1 MTTLTETQ
9 SKQNAIMR
17 AVNQVAAILGPV
29 QTGLQKRNEF
39 QVAGVP
45 ASSIERLALQ
55 SDFISNDFVKISVIE
70 KSYMPGKMTKV
81 VNLEGPDF
89 GLTFA
94 PYTICEVK
102 KQLEK
107 SFKAVESFTK
117 KAAKG
122 QPARPTESPAPASAI
137 NQVPET
143 LTKDSKLLKKD
154 SETVNNDS
162 EIIPNCTED
171 DYICS
176 VISPIRETRPWYY
189 STSKSSN
196 PTPTTL
202 DEFLSETWKSF
213 ATI

>member
-1 MTTLTETQ
+1 MTTLTETTARQ
-9 SKQNAIMR
+9 SAILM
-17 AVNQVAAILGPV
+17 AINQVESILAPIH
-29 QTGLQKRNEF
+29 TGQGKNDQINILPFNL
-39 QVAGVP
+39 
-45 ASSIERLALQ
+45 ERLARHSDIL
-55 SDFISNDFVKISVIE
+55 SNDFISIRVVKEPAPEPKAENYHVEIAGD
-70 KSYMPGKMTKV
+70 K
-81 VNLEGPDF
+81 F
-89 GLTFA
+89 GYIFSA
-94 PYTICEVK
+94 NNICSVK

-122 QPARPTESPAPASAI
+122 QPARPTESPAPARAI

-143 LTKDSKLLKKD
+143 LTIDSKLLKKD